1 VVRCGD
7 GPRGAHQA
15 PDPSGPNSVPDTR
28 PRRRSVPIRW
38 EQPLPAEVLA
48 VVSKDECQVVDVPL
62 VSTAAAE
69 RSLGFGGGAGV
80 CRPHNA
86 P

>member
-15 PDPSGPNSVPDTR
+15 PDPSGPNSVPDPRR
-28 PRRRSVPIRW
+28 PRLDVPIR
-38 EQPLPAEVLA
+38 ENTFSMEVL
-48 VVSKDECQVVDVPL
+48 VVVWSSESQVVDVPL
-62 VSTAAAE
+62 VSTAATK
-69 RSLGFGGGAGV
+69 RSRGVGGGAGSR
-80 CRPHNA
+80 RPHDA